1 MDSIKY
7 ARCFNRNIMIREW
20 HAKIQSGEKTAEA
33 LTREVFEVIK
43 KRDEAIHAFLT
54 LREEAAMA
62 EAAAIDERV
71 KRGETIDLLAGIP
84 GALKDNIT
92 LAHERTTAGSKI
104 LDNYI
109 APYDAGVVK
118 KLKSVGAVLVGKTNL
133 DEFALGSST
142 EQSAYG
148 PTRNPVDESRVPGGT
163 SGGSAASVAGAMVP
177 WALGSDTGGSIRQP
191 ASFTGIYGLKPTYGR
206 VSRSGLIAAA
216 SSLDQIGPLATCVE
230 DIAIVL
236 SRIAGPDPLD
246 ATAQY
251 QAVPSYEDKLTKDI
265 AGKKIG
271 IPKEYFGAAL
281 DSRVRERTEQ
291 VIEKLK
297 SLGAEIVELEL
308 PNSRFALP
316 VYYII
321 QPSELSS
328 NLARFDGIRYGLS
341 ANDGENSLGNPGTL
355 LETYLDSRRIGLG
368 PEAKRRIMIGTYTL
382 SAGYYDAY
390 YKKAFAVR
398 ELLRQDFREAFTK
411 VDIIFSPTTPGPAF
425 KLGTKIDD
433 PLQMYLEDIYTVTA
447 NLVGVPA
454 LSFPMGT
461 VIEEG
466 KELPIGGQFMGP
478 WFDEQSLLD
487 VAYALEAERH

>member
-1 MDSIKY
+1 
-7 ARCFNRNIMIREW
+7 MIREW
-20 HAKIQSGEKTAEA
+20 HAKIQSGEKTAVTF
-33 LTREVFEVIK
+33 TREAFETIK
-43 KRDEAIHAFLT
+43 KRDETIHAFLT
-54 LREEAAMA
+54 LREEAALA
-62 EAAAIDERV
+62 EASAIDERV
-71 KRGETIDLLAGIP
+71 KRGETIGLLAGIP

-92 LAHERTTAGSKI
+92 LAHERTTAGSKM

-109 APYDAGVVK
+109 APYDAGAVK
-118 KLKSVGAVLVGKTNL
+118 RLKAEGAVLVGKTNL

-148 PTRNPVDESRVPGGT
+148 PTKNPVDETRVPGGT

-191 ASFTGIYGLKPTYGR
+191 ASFTGVYGLKPTYGR

-246 ATAQY
+246 ATAEHQP
-251 QAVPSYEDKLTKDI
+251 VPVYEDKLIKDI
-265 AGKKIG
+265 TGKKIG

-281 DSRVRERTEQ
+281 DSRVRERAEQ

-297 SLGAEIVELEL
+297 SLGAEIVQLEL

-341 ANDGENSLGNPGTL
+341 VNDEENSLGNPGTL
-355 LETYLDSRRIGLG
+355 LETYLDSRRVGLG
-368 PEAKRRIMIGTYTL
+368 PEAKRRIMMGTYTL

-398 ELLRQDFREAFTK
+398 ELLRQDFRQAFAK
-411 VDIIFSPTTPGPAF
+411 VDLIFSPTTPGPAF
-425 KLGTKIDD
+425 KLGTKTDD

-461 VIEEG
+461 ISEEG
-466 KELPIGGQFMGP
+466 KELPIGGQLMGR
-478 WFDEQSLLD
+478 WFDEQVVLD
-487 VAYALEAERH
+487 AAYALEDR

>member
-1 MDSIKY
+1 M
-7 ARCFNRNIMIREW
+7 IMIRAL
-20 HAKIQSGEKTAEA
+20 HTKIQNGETTATKLTEA
-33 LTREVFEVIK
+33 ALAAIK
-43 KRDEAIHAFLT
+43 ERDETLHAFLT
-54 LREEAAMA
+54 LREEAALA
-62 EAAAIDERV
+62 EAARIDERV
-71 KRGETIDLLAGIP
+71 QRGETIDLLAGIP

-109 APYDAGVVK
+109 APYDAGVVQK
-118 KLKSVGAVLVGKTNL
+118 VKALGAVIVGKTNL

-148 PTRNPVDESRVPGGT
+148 PTKNPVDETRVPGGT
-163 SGGSAASVAGAMVP
+163 SGGSAAAVAAHLVP

-216 SSLDQIGPLATCVE
+216 SSLDQIGPLATNVE

-246 ATAQY
+246 ATAENQS
-251 QAVPSYEDKLTKDI
+251 VPRFEDELSRDI

-271 IPKEYFGAAL
+271 LPKQYFSSAL
-281 DSRVRERTEQ
+281 DSRVREQ
-291 VIEKLK
+291 AEKTLETLR
-297 SLGAEIVELEL
+297 SLGAEIIELDL

-316 VYYII
+316 AYYII

-341 ANDGENSLGNPGTL
+341 VNDGEDSPGAAGTL

-390 YKKAFAVR
+390 YKKALAVR
-398 ELLRQDFREAFTK
+398 ELLRRDFREALAT
-411 VDIIFSPTTPGPAF
+411 VDVLFSPTTPGPAF
-425 KLGTKIDD
+425 KLGSKTDD
-433 PLQMYLEDIYTVTA
+433 PVQMYLEDIYTVTA
-447 NLVGVPA
+447 NLLGVPA

-461 VIEEG
+461 VTEEG
-466 KELPIGGQFMGP
+466 KDLPIGGQFMGK
-478 WFDEQSLLD
+478 WFDEQTILN
-487 VAYALEAERH
+487 VAHALEASK

>member
-1 MDSIKY
+1 
-7 ARCFNRNIMIREW
+7 MIRSLHE
-20 HAKIQSGEKTAEA
+20 KIQNGEKKAIDLVREA
-33 LTREVFEVIK
+33 FETIK
-43 KRDEAIHAFLT
+43 KRDETIHAFLT
-54 LREEAAMA
+54 LREEAALR
-62 EAAAIDERV
+62 EAAAIDDQV
-71 KRGETIDLLAGIP
+71 QRGEAIDLLAGIP

-109 APYDAGVVK
+109 APYDAGAVK
-118 KLKSVGAVLVGKTNL
+118 KLKSVGAVVVGKTNL

-148 PTRNPVDESRVPGGT
+148 PTKNPVDETRVPGGT
-163 SGGSAASVAGAMVP
+163 SGGSAASVAGAMVS

-216 SSLDQIGPLATCVE
+216 SSLDQIGPLATSIE
-230 DIAIVL
+230 DVAIVL
-236 SRIAGPDPLD
+236 SRIAGPDTLD
-246 ATAQY
+246 ATAEDKP
-251 QAVPSYEDKLTKDI
+251 VPRYEDELTKDI
-265 AGKKIG
+265 RGKKIG
-271 IPKEYFGAAL
+271 LPKEYFSTAL
-281 DSRVRERTEQ
+281 DSRVRQRGEAI
-291 VIEKLK
+291 IEKFK
-297 SLGAEIVELEL
+297 SLGAEVVELEL

-341 ANDGENSLGNPGTL
+341 VNDGENSLGNPGTL

-398 ELLRQDFREAFTK
+398 ELLRRDFREAFAK
-411 VDIIFSPTTPGPAF
+411 VDAIFSPTTPGPAF
-425 KLGTKIDD
+425 KLGTKTDD

-461 VIEEG
+461 VSEEG
-466 KELPIGGQFMGP
+466 KELPVGGQLMGK
-478 WFDEQSLLD
+478 WFDEGTILNL
-487 VAYALEAERH
+487 AHALES

>member
-1 MDSIKY
+1 
-7 ARCFNRNIMIREW
+7 MIREL
-20 HAKIQSGEKTAEA
+20 HAKIQSGEKTAVA
-33 LTREVFEVIK
+33 YTREVLDSIK
-43 KRDEAIHAFLT
+43 ERDASIHAFLT
-54 LREEAAMA
+54 VREEAALA
-62 EAAAIDERV
+62 EAALIDERV
-71 KRGETIDLLAGIP
+71 QRGETIDLLAGIP

-104 LDNYI
+104 LDHYL
-109 APYDAGVVK
+109 APYDAGVVTR
-118 KLKSVGAVLVGKTNL
+118 LKSAGAVLVGKTNL

-148 PTRNPVDESRVPGGT
+148 PTKNPVDETRVPGGT
-163 SGGSAASVAGAMVP
+163 SGGSAAAVAAHMVP

-216 SSLDQIGPLATCVE
+216 SSLDQIGPLATSVE

-236 SRIAGPDPLD
+236 SRIAGPDALD
-246 ATAQY
+246 ATAENKP
-251 QAVPSYEDKLTKDI
+251 VSLFENELTSDI
-265 AGKKIG
+265 KGKKIG
-271 IPKEYFGAAL
+271 IPKQYFSSAL
-281 DSRVRERTEQ
+281 DSRVRERAEA
-291 VIEKLK
+291 VIDTLR
-297 SLGAEIVELEL
+297 SLGAEIVELDL

-341 ANDGENSLGNPGTL
+341 VNDGKNSPESTGTL

-368 PEAKRRIMIGTYTL
+368 PEAKRRIMVGTYTL

-398 ELLRQDFREAFTK
+398 ELLRQDFRTAFEK
-411 VDIIFSPTTPGPAF
+411 VDVIFSPTTPGPAF
-425 KLGTKIDD
+425 KLGTKTDD

-461 VIEEG
+461 VTEEG
-466 KELPIGGQFMGP
+466 KDLPIGGQFMGK
-478 WFDEQSLLD
+478 WFDESTVLD
-487 VAYALEAERH
+487 LAFALEQHSS

>member
-1 MDSIKY
+1 
-7 ARCFNRNIMIREW
+7 MIRSLHE
-20 HAKIQSGEKTAEA
+20 KIQNGEKKAVDLVQEA
-33 LTREVFEVIK
+33 FEIIK
-43 KRDEAIHAFLT
+43 KRDETIHAFLT
-54 LREEAAMA
+54 LREEAALK
-62 EAAAIDERV
+62 EATAIDDQV
-71 KRGETIDLLAGIP
+71 KRGEKIDLLAGIP

-109 APYDAGVVK
+109 APYDAGTVK
-118 KLKSVGAVLVGKTNL
+118 KLKSVGAVVVGKTNL

-148 PTRNPVDESRVPGGT
+148 PTKNPVDETRVPGGT
-163 SGGSAASVAGAMVP
+163 SGGSAASVAGSMVS

-216 SSLDQIGPLATCVE
+216 SSLDQIGPLATSIE

-236 SRIAGPDPLD
+236 SRIAGPDVLD
-246 ATAQY
+246 ATAENKP
-251 QAVPSYEDKLTKDI
+251 VPQYEDELTKDI
-265 AGKKIG
+265 RGKKIG
-271 IPKEYFGAAL
+271 LPKEYFSAAL
-281 DSRVRERTEQ
+281 DSRVRERGEAI
-291 VIEKLK
+291 IEKFK

-341 ANDGENSLGNPGTL
+341 VNDGENSLGNPGTL

-411 VDIIFSPTTPGPAF
+411 VDALFSPTTPGPAF
-425 KLGTKIDD
+425 KLGTKTDD

-461 VIEEG
+461 VSEEG
-466 KELPIGGQFMGP
+466 KELPIGGQLMGK
-478 WFDEQSLLD
+478 WFDEGTILNL
-487 VAYALEAERH
+487 AHALEN

>member
-1 MDSIKY
+1 
-7 ARCFNRNIMIREW
+7 MIREL
-20 HAKIQSGEKTAEA
+20 HAKIQNGEKTAVA
-33 LTREVFEVIK
+33 LTREALNCIK
-43 KRDEAIHAFLT
+43 ERDSSIHAFLT
-54 LREEAAMA
+54 VREEAALA
-62 EAAAIDERV
+62 EAALIDERA
-71 KRGETIDLLAGIP
+71 KRGESIDLLAGIP
-84 GALKDNIT
+84 GALKDNIM

-118 KLKSVGAVLVGKTNL
+118 KLKAIGAVLLGKTNL

-148 PTRNPVDESRVPGGT
+148 PTKNPVDETRVPGGT
-163 SGGSAASVAGAMVP
+163 SGGSAAAVAAHMVP

-216 SSLDQIGPLATCVE
+216 SSLDQIGPLTTSVE
-230 DIAIVL
+230 DMAIVL

-246 ATAQY
+246 ATAENKP
-251 QAVPSYEDKLTKDI
+251 VPSYEENLLKDI
-265 AGKKIG
+265 RGKRIG
-271 IPKEYFGAAL
+271 LPKQYFSPAL
-281 DSRVRERTEQ
+281 DARVREQAERT
-291 VIEKLK
+291 LDSLR
-297 SLGAEIVELEL
+297 SLGAELVELDL

-328 NLARFDGIRYGLS
+328 NLARFDGIRYGIS
-341 ANDGENSLGNPGTL
+341 VNDEAHSRGNPGTL

-368 PEAKRRIMIGTYTL
+368 KEAKRRIMVGTYAL

-398 ELLRQDFREAFTK
+398 ELLRQDFRAAFEK
-411 VDIIFSPTTPGPAF
+411 VDALFSPTTPGPAF
-425 KLGTKIDD
+425 KLGSKTDD

-461 VIEEG
+461 VIEDG
-466 KELPIGGQFMGP
+466 KELPLGGQLMGS
-478 WFDEQSLLD
+478 WFDEGTLLNI
-487 VAYALEAERH
+487 AFALEQAK